1 MAASRRR
8 RSLLEDDELAEIGGR
23 DETSSG
29 DVCERCG
36 CPRSK
41 HEEGGGACRGC
52 KKGCEEFDD
61 G

>member
-1 MAASRRR
+1 MAPKRR
-8 RSLLEDDELAEIGGR
+8 RSLLEDDELVQVGER

-36 CPRSK
+36 CTRAK
-41 HEEGGGACRGC
+41 HSDAGCACGKC
-52 KKGCEEFDD
+52 SEFDD